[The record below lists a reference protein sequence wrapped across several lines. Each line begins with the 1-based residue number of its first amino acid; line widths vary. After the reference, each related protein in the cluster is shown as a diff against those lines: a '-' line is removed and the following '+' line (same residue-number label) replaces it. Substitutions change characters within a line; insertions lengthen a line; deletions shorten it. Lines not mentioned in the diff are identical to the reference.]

1 MTALKTL
8 IILSSHFLGDITRQI
23 LGAIGLHRSEVAPI
37 SMSPS
42 YVGDTSLPA
51 SMANMGQDIGRAV
64 SAKMGPQ
71 ERVNATLGAL
81 QIERAQ
87 LENDV
92 LRQQLRSH
100 SAAGTPPGIAGATVV
115 PGAGDAPVIEITP
128 PTRTPYVTRGDGS
141 FMKTSPM
148 MDAQVAE
155 NRYGDALQ
163 EAFGLRAFL
172 EDFFP
177 AQINWFDSQVYDESD
192 DFYIEDDDDPSSP
205 YEMEHDYEPI
215 SEFLSR
221 MTAAEAAAAEKAGA
235 PIPAKGMSPEAPAT
249 PVPPVQAEPNSAT
262 T

>member
-1 MTALKTL
+1 MLGSLISAGAGLIGGLLGNKANAKANDQNAALQKEAAQNQVQWRVADANKAGVSPL
-8 IILSSHFLGDITRQI
+8 VALGM
-23 LGAIGLHRSEVAPI
+23 SPI

-177 AQINWFDSQVYDESD
+177 AQINWFDSQVYDGRSYRDLTEG
-192 DFYIEDDDDPSSP
+192 
-205 YEMEHDYEPI
+205 
-215 SEFLSR
+215 R
-221 MTAAEAAAAEKAGA
+221 R
-235 PIPAKGMSPEAPAT
+235 
-249 PVPPVQAEPNSAT
+249 
-262 T
+262 